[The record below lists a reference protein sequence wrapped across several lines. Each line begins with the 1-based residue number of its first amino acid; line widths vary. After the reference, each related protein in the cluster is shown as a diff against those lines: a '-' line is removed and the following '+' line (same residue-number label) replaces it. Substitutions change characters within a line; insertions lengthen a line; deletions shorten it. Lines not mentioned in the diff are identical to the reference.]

1 MIALDN
7 GNEDD
12 SRLDQWQNNQK
23 VKLIVCGKA
32 TVERVL
38 RDRGDT
44 VLVPYDPE
52 KAKHPIET
60 NEKELTL
67 LGN

>member
-1 MIALDN
+1 
-7 GNEDD
+7 
-12 SRLDQWQNNQK
+12 
-23 VKLIVCGKA
+23 VCGKA

-67 LGN
+67 LGNENKRKVFQ